1 MTLLTPSIFL
11 PSLSRQG
18 SRIRRTLSPSAS
30 FSMDKM
36 LRTSTT
42 TNRRTFASKVSAL
55 SLNSKKRHGRK
66 ITMVT
71 AYDFPSAVHVARAGM
86 DVVLMGDSLAMV
98 ELGFATTQPID
109 LDQMIWHCASVKR
122 GIDFAASTTTTNDH
136 ASPLLVGD
144 MPFGSYEFDDSDV
157 ALRNAYRFVKEGG
170 VDAVKLEV
178 CSASRA
184 WKIYKWCCD
193 LPFLHDVIYTGR
205 ECGARSYR

>member
-1 MTLLTPSIFL
+1 
-11 PSLSRQG
+11 
-18 SRIRRTLSPSAS
+18 
-30 FSMDKM
+30 
-36 LRTSTT
+36 
-42 TNRRTFASKVSAL
+42 
-55 SLNSKKRHGRK
+55 
-66 ITMVT
+66 
-71 AYDFPSAVHVARAGM
+71 M

-178 CSASRA
+178 RKNSRVL
-184 WKIYKWCCD
+184 K
-193 LPFLHDVIYTGR
+193 LP
-205 ECGARSYR
+205 